1 MTERLP
7 RITAAEVVRVL
18 ERLGFQ
24 SVRQSGSH
32 RIFKD
37 STGKRVTVPVHS
49 GRILHPKL
57 LANIMRDADLSA
69 ERLRELLA

>member
-7 RITAAEVVRVL
+7 RLTAADVVRVL

-24 SVRQSGSH
+24 TVRQSGSH

-37 STGKRVTVPVHS
+37 SVGKRVTVPIHS

-57 LANIMRDADLSA
+57 LASIMRDADLSV

>member
-18 ERLGFQ
+18 ERTGFHP
-24 SVRQSGSH
+24 VRQSGSH

-37 STGKRVTVPVHS
+37 STGRRVTVPVHS

-57 LANIMRDADLSA
+57 LASILRDAGLSV
-69 ERLRELLA
+69 ERFRELLG

>member
-18 ERLGFQ
+18 ERLGLQ
-24 SVRQSGSH
+24 PVRQSGSH

-37 STGKRVTVPVHS
+37 SAGRRVTVPIHS
-49 GRILHPKL
+49 GRIFHP
-57 LANIMRDADLSA
+57 
-69 ERLRELLA
+69 